1 MNTQHENQGVDPK
14 QAPPSRAAPSP
25 ATVQAYL
32 ETEYRVSAA
41 PPFTLRIGERSAELA
56 ALHKQHRVDC
66 SAFITAWNPFSR
78 ALEPRANALRQEA
91 LRREVV
97 SRSLVFIEGVGQHPD
112 KGWPGEDSLLVLGLA
127 QEAAKALGTRF
138 EQSAIVWCAADAVPR
153 LVMLDRG
160 GASDT

>member
-78 ALEPRANALRQEA
+78 GLESGANALLQEA
-91 LRREVV
+91 LRREVL
-97 SRSLVFIEGVGQHPD
+97 SRSLVFVEGVGQHPD
-112 KGWPGEDSLLVLGLA
+112 NGWPGEDSLLVLGLA

-138 EQSAIVWCAADAVPR
+138 EQNAIVLSAADAVPR